1 MTIIQDYLKLTKEL
15 INNYGEKSLVLMQ
28 VGSFFE
34 CYALLEKDGS
44 YSGSLIKEFAEIND
58 MTISRKNMCVGHQNV
73 MMAGFGLP
81 QLEKYIKK
89 LQDNGFTIAVYT
101 QDSPSKNT
109 TRSLQCIYSPGT
121 YFSQDSQEI
130 SNNTTCIWIHH
141 SAKNN
146 IMNEQIT
153 IGISNIDIYT
163 GKTNIFEFSNE
174 FQQTPGTY
182 DYLEKFISV
191 YNPKECIIISNLNE
205 DNINSIINFINLNSI
220 QIHKIL
226 LEDSLKNND
235 LIKEAK
241 NCEQQKYQSEI
252 YKKFFKNSENII
264 DEYYYS
270 CIASQSFCFL
280 LNFVSKHNP
289 YLVEK
294 IDKPIREECS
304 DKLILANHSLKQLNI
319 ISDNRYIGKLGSVQE
334 FLNNCVTIMGKRE
347 FNQTLLNPIT
357 NIDKLNRSYN
367 LTEYV
372 IKENKWENMRI
383 VLNNMRDIE
392 KIKRK
397 MIMNKISPKDITILS
412 NNIQILKN
420 LYKEIKKDKFLL
432 ENINNR
438 IKGNFEEQC
447 KIYESFL
454 KKHFILNKMSNIDD
468 ITPER
473 LNNFSI
479 ENLSFINKLINN
491 ELDNKIKNCMDS
503 KEKLETI
510 RAYFENIIKD
520 FEKSTKVNK
529 NHELIKI
536 HETPKSDPMLLGT
549 KRRISLLKNHLDKL
563 KDTNIILKY
572 TSKYNNEEEE
582 FKLNIESLDY
592 KPHGGNASNSI
603 IISPEINKLTHTIQN
618 ARDLLINVI
627 ITVFKDIINEFRK
640 LLINKENND
649 EFLFIDNLIN
659 LTKECDMIQCK
670 AFLAIK
676 NNYCKPQIIES
687 EESFVEVEKIRHC
700 LIEQLNSQEVY
711 VSNDFDLG
719 LTQKGILLYGTNA
732 VGKTSIIK
740 SIGISIIMAQSG
752 FFVPCESFRYSP
764 YKYLFTRILGNDNIF
779 KGLSTFAVEMS
790 ELRTILKFAQK
801 NSLIL
806 GDELCSGT
814 ESSSALS
821 IFTAGLEKLH
831 EIGCSFIFAT
841 HFHEIVK
848 YEEIQNLENLKLYH
862 MTVFYDA
869 SLKKLIYDRK
879 LRLGPGDNMY
889 GLEVCK
895 SLDLPIEFLDRA
907 HSLRNKY
914 QNELSILEQKTSKY
928 NGDKIKGMCEI
939 CKINMGTEVH
949 HLQHRKNA
957 KSGIINKEFKVN
969 HKANL
974 INICERCHDKIHKS
988 NKEHKISKTNEGYE
1002 IIEI

>member
-89 LQDNGFTIAVYT
+89 LQDHGFTIAVYT

-252 YKKFFKNSENII
+252 YKKFFKNSENIK

-294 IDKPIREECS
+294 IDKPVREECS

-319 ISDNRYIGKLGSVQE
+319 ISDNRYVGKLGSVQE

-357 NIDKLNRSYN
+357 DIYKLNRSYN
-367 LTEYV
+367 LTDYV
-372 IKENKWENMRI
+372 IKENKWENIRI

-432 ENINNR
+432 ENINIR

-468 ITPER
+468 ITQER
-473 LNNFSI
+473 LNNLSI
-479 ENLSFINKLINN
+479 ENLCFINKLINN
-491 ELDNKIKNCMDS
+491 ELDNKIKNCIDS
-503 KEKLETI
+503 KEKLERI
-510 RAYFENIIKD
+510 RVYFSDIVKD
-520 FEKSTKVNK
+520 FEKSPKVNK
-529 NHELIKI
+529 THELIKI

-549 KRRISLLKNHLDKL
+549 KRRISLLKNQLDKL
-563 KDTNIILKY
+563 KETNIILKY
-572 TSKYNNEEEE
+572 ISKYNNEEEE
-582 FKLNIESLDY
+582 FKLNIESLDF

-603 IISPEINKLTHTIQN
+603 IISPDINKLTHTIQN

-700 LIEQLNSQEVY
+700 LIEQLNSQELY

-848 YEEIQNLENLKLYH
+848 YEEIQNLENY
-862 MTVFYDA
+862 
-869 SLKKLIYDRK
+869 
-879 LRLGPGDNMY
+879 
-889 GLEVCK
+889 
-895 SLDLPIEFLDRA
+895 
-907 HSLRNKY
+907 
-914 QNELSILEQKTSKY
+914 
-928 NGDKIKGMCEI
+928 
-939 CKINMGTEVH
+939 
-949 HLQHRKNA
+949 
-957 KSGIINKEFKVN
+957 
-969 HKANL
+969 
-974 INICERCHDKIHKS
+974 
-988 NKEHKISKTNEGYE
+988 
-1002 IIEI
+1002 

>member
-357 NIDKLNRSYN
+357 DIDKLNRSYN
-367 LTEYV
+367 LTDYV

-432 ENINNR
+432 ENINIR

-447 KIYESFL
+447 KIYECFL

-473 LNNFSI
+473 LNNLSI
-479 ENLSFINKLINN
+479 ENLCFINKLINN

-510 RAYFENIIKD
+510 RSYFENIIKD
-520 FEKSTKVNK
+520 FEKSTKINK
-529 NHELIKI
+529 THELIKI

-563 KDTNIILKY
+563 KERNIILKY

-603 IISPEINKLTHTIQN
+603 IISPDINKLTHTIQN

-700 LIEQLNSQEVY
+700 LIEQLNSQELY

-752 FFVPCESFRYSP
+752 FFVPCESFRFSP

-790 ELRTILKFAQK
+790 ELRTILKLAQK
-801 NSLIL
+801 NSMIL

-862 MTVFYDA
+862 MTVIYDA

-928 NGDKIKGMCEI
+928 NSDKIKGLCEI

-957 KSGIINKEFKVN
+957 KRGIINKEFKVN

>member
-1 MTIIQDYLKLTKEL
+1 
-15 INNYGEKSLVLMQ
+15 
-28 VGSFFE
+28 
-34 CYALLEKDGS
+34 
-44 YSGSLIKEFAEIND
+44 
-58 MTISRKNMCVGHQNV
+58 
-73 MMAGFGLP
+73 
-81 QLEKYIKK
+81 
-89 LQDNGFTIAVYT
+89 
-101 QDSPSKNT
+101 
-109 TRSLQCIYSPGT
+109 
-121 YFSQDSQEI
+121 
-130 SNNTTCIWIHH
+130 
-141 SAKNN
+141 
-146 IMNEQIT
+146 
-153 IGISNIDIYT
+153 
-163 GKTNIFEFSNE
+163 
-174 FQQTPGTY
+174 
-182 DYLEKFISV
+182 
-191 YNPKECIIISNLNE
+191 
-205 DNINSIINFINLNSI
+205 
-220 QIHKIL
+220 
-226 LEDSLKNND
+226 
-235 LIKEAK
+235 
-241 NCEQQKYQSEI
+241 
-252 YKKFFKNSENII
+252 
-264 DEYYYS
+264 
-270 CIASQSFCFL
+270 
-280 LNFVSKHNP
+280 
-289 YLVEK
+289 
-294 IDKPIREECS
+294 
-304 DKLILANHSLKQLNI
+304 
-319 ISDNRYIGKLGSVQE
+319 
-334 FLNNCVTIMGKRE
+334 
-347 FNQTLLNPIT
+347 
-357 NIDKLNRSYN
+357 
-367 LTEYV
+367 
-372 IKENKWENMRI
+372 
-383 VLNNMRDIE
+383 
-392 KIKRK
+392 
-397 MIMNKISPKDITILS
+397 
-412 NNIQILKN
+412 
-420 LYKEIKKDKFLL
+420 
-432 ENINNR
+432 
-438 IKGNFEEQC
+438 
-447 KIYESFL
+447 
-454 KKHFILNKMSNIDD
+454 MSNIDD

>member
-252 YKKFFKNSENII
+252 YKRFFKNSENII

-294 IDKPIREECS
+294 IDKPVKEECS

-357 NIDKLNRSYN
+357 DIDKLNRSYN
-367 LTEYV
+367 LTDYV

-432 ENINNR
+432 ENINIR

-454 KKHFILNKMSNIDD
+454 KKHFIINKMSNIDD

-473 LNNFSI
+473 LNNLSI
-479 ENLSFINKLINN
+479 ENLCFINKLINN

-510 RAYFENIIKD
+510 RCYFENIIKD
-520 FEKSTKVNK
+520 FEKSTRINK
-529 NHELIKI
+529 THELIKI

-563 KDTNIILKY
+563 KETNIILKY
-572 TSKYNNEEEE
+572 TSKFNNEEEE

-603 IISPEINKLTHTIQN
+603 IISPDINKLTHTIQN

-700 LIEQLNSQEVY
+700 LIEQLNSQELY

-801 NSLIL
+801 NSMIL

-914 QNELSILEQKTSKY
+914 QNELSILEQKASKY